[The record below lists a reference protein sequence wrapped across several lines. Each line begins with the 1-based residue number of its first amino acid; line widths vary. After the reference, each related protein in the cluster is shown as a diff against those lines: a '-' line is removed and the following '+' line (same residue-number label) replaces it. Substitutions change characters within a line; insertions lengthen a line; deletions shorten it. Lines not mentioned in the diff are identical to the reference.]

1 MVAMIA
7 MGGGCASTPSSAP
20 EGPRV
25 RVMTYHL
32 GAVGTEDVQRTDHGG
47 LMRAA
52 AQIQALSPDILF
64 VSGLAYDRDGPQD
77 GQNARRFVT
86 NYLSRPQA
94 DTLSGRSY
102 QTVMLPVNRAASG
115 DAGRIPMHTVRAASV
130 SVSSNAIN
138 TVRQAVP
145 RPSTDS
151 ADEGMALFAH
161 PDLTVLRD
169 SIRTFRRFL
178 WSQMPGAARPQDRHS
193 GAPWHADETWQTLRL
208 SSRSHWDV
216 PVRTAE
222 GTVLH
227 VLASHPAVPTRDGAA
242 QRSDRRNHD
251 EIRFWVD
258 YLDDA
263 AYIDDDSSRG
273 GGLDEE
279 AAFVLVG
286 RLNADPADDD
296 VFRAEVRELTSHDR
310 IRDIT
315 PRASP
320 PGRTDGSTLP
330 PEATARW
337 GGRVDYVLP
346 SRGLTVDTSGVWR
359 PVSDTAAVPVSDH
372 FPAWVDLRLPGGSS
386 SR

>member
-7 MGGGCASTPSSAP
+7 MGGGCASTPSAAP

-25 RVMTYHL
+25 RVLTYYL
-32 GAVGTEDVQRTDHGG
+32 GGVGTDELQRSDHGR
-47 LMRAA
+47 LKRAA

-64 VSGLAYDRDGPQD
+64 ISGLAYDQT

-102 QTVMLPVNRAASG
+102 RTVMLPVNTG
-115 DAGRIPMHTVRAASV
+115 DARGAERIPVRTVHAASV
-130 SVSSNAIN
+130 SVAPSSDAIS
-138 TVRQAVP
+138 TVRQALP
-145 RPSTDS
+145 APPTDS
-151 ADEGMALFAH
+151 VSEGMALFVH
-161 PDLTVLRD
+161 PDHTVLRD

-178 WSQMPGAARPQDRHS
+178 WAEMPGAARPRDRHS
-193 GAPWHADETWQTLRL
+193 GAPWHPDETWQTLRL

-216 PVRTAE
+216 PVRIAE

-258 YLDDA
+258 YLNDA
-263 AYIDDDSSRG
+263 AYIEDDSSHG
-273 GGLDEE
+273 GGLEE
-279 AAFVLVG
+279 GAAFVLVG
-286 RLNADPADDD
+286 RLNADPDDD
-296 VFRAEVRELTSHDR
+296 NVFRAAVRELISHDR
-310 IRDIT
+310 VRDIT
-315 PRASP
+315 PKASGA
-320 PGRTDGSTLP
+320 GRSTFSTLTA
-330 PEATARW
+330 EATARW

-346 SRGLTVDTSGVWR
+346 SRGLTIDTSGISR
-359 PVSDTAAVPVSDH
+359 PVSDTAAVRVSDH
-372 FPAWVDLRLPGGSS
+372 FPVWVDLRLPGGGS
-386 SR
+386 

>member
-7 MGGGCASTPSSAP
+7 MGGGCASTPSAAP

-32 GAVGTEDVQRTDHGG
+32 GGVGTDELQRSDHSR
-47 LMRAA
+47 LKRAA

-64 VSGLAYDRDGPQD
+64 ISGLAYDQT

-86 NYLSRPQA
+86 NYLSPPQA

-102 QTVMLPVNRAASG
+102 ETVMLPVNTG
-115 DAGRIPMHTVRAASV
+115 DAHGAERIPVRTVHAASV
-130 SVSSNAIN
+130 SVAPSSDAIS
-138 TVRQAVP
+138 TVRQALP
-145 RPSTDS
+145 APPTDS
-151 ADEGMALFAH
+151 VGEGMALFVH

-178 WSQMPGAARPQDRHS
+178 WSQMPGAARPRDRHS
-193 GAPWHADETWQTLRL
+193 GAPWHTDETWQTLRL

-216 PVRTAE
+216 PVRITE

-258 YLDDA
+258 YLNDA
-263 AYIDDDSSRG
+263 AYIEDDSSRG
-273 GGLDEE
+273 GGLEE
-279 AAFVLVG
+279 GAAFVLVG
-286 RLNADPADDD
+286 RLNADPDDD
-296 VFRAEVRELTSHDR
+296 NVFQAAVRALLSHDR
-310 IRDIT
+310 VKDVT
-315 PRASP
+315 PRASEA
-320 PGRTDGSTLP
+320 GRTAGSTLR

-337 GGRVDYVLP
+337 GGRVDYVFP
-346 SRGLTVDTSGVWR
+346 SSGLTVDTSGIWR
-359 PVSDTAAVPVSDH
+359 PVPDTAAVPVSDH
-372 FPAWVDLRLPGGSS
+372 FPVWVDLRLPGGGS
-386 SR
+386 